1 MPYCG
6 MGPKESGRIGGQ
18 LIFAATPM
26 GNVKDAS
33 ARLVAAIQQADVIAA
48 EDTRKFMNLSSRLGV
63 RFNAQLVSHFEA
75 NEAGRVGQLL
85 DSVAA
90 GNLVL
95 VVSDAGMPQVSD
107 PGYRLAV
114 AAIESGIDYQVLP
127 GPSAVLTALLLSG
140 LPADRFCF
148 EGFLPRKSGDRVRA
162 LTQLAH
168 EPRTMIFFEAPHR
181 LAKTLNDMAEVFGP
195 DRIAAV
201 AREMTK
207 TYEEVIRGSLQ
218 ELNVWAAGEIKGEI
232 TLVLAGSNSTAASEM
247 SLAELVT
254 LVQEEVA
261 AGASMK
267 DAAAAVSREFGR
279 SKRDVYEAVIAAK
292 AAASAGD

>member
-1 MPYCG
+1 MHYCG

-26 GNVKDAS
+26 GNVGDAS

-63 RFNAQLVSHFEA
+63 RYDAQLVSHFEA
-75 NEAGRVGQLL
+75 NEAGRVEQLL

-90 GNLVL
+90 GKLVL

-114 AAIESGIDYQVLP
+114 AAIESGIDYEVLP

-181 LAKTLNDMAEVFGP
+181 LAKTLNDMAKVFGP

>member
-1 MPYCG
+1 MHYCG

-26 GNVKDAS
+26 GNVGDAS

-63 RFNAQLVSHFEA
+63 RYDAKLVSNFEA
-75 NEAGRVGQLL
+75 NEAGRVEQLL

-162 LTQLAH
+162 LTQLVH

-218 ELNVWAAGEIKGEI
+218 ELNEWAAGEIKGEI
-232 TLVLAGSNSTAASEM
+232 TLVLAGSNSTADSEM
-247 SLAELVT
+247 SLAELVA
-254 LVQEEVA
+254 LVQEQVA

-292 AAASAGD
+292 AAASAED

>member
-1 MPYCG
+1 
-6 MGPKESGRIGGQ
+6 
-18 LIFAATPM
+18 M
-26 GNVKDAS
+26 GNVGDAS
-33 ARLVAAIQQADVIAA
+33 SRLIAAIQQADVIAA
-48 EDTRKFMNLSSRLGV
+48 EDTRKFMNLCSRLGI
-63 RFNAQLVSHFEA
+63 RYDAKLVSNFEA
-75 NEAGRVGQLL
+75 NEAGRVEQFL

-90 GNLVL
+90 GNRVL

-162 LTQLAH
+162 LTQLVH
-168 EPRTMIFFEAPHR
+168 ERRTMIFFEAPHR

-195 DRIAAV
+195 DRNAAV

-218 ELNVWAAGEIKGEI
+218 ELNDWAVGEIKGEI
-232 TLVLAGSNSTAASEM
+232 TLVLAGSDSTAASEM
-247 SLAELVT
+247 SLAELVA
-254 LVQEEVA
+254 LVQEQVA

-279 SKRDVYEAVIAAK
+279 SKREVYEAVIAAK
-292 AAASAGD
+292 SAASAED

>member
-1 MPYCG
+1 

-26 GNVKDAS
+26 GNVGDAS

-90 GNLVL
+90 GKLVL

-114 AAIESGIDYQVLP
+114 AAIESGIDYEVLP

-181 LAKTLNDMAEVFGP
+181 LAKTLSDMAEVFGP

>member
-1 MPYCG
+1 MHYCG
-6 MGPKESGRIGGQ
+6 VGAKESVQSGGQ
-18 LIFAATPM
+18 LVFAATPM
-26 GNVKDAS
+26 GNVGDAS
-33 ARLVAAIQQADVIAA
+33 ARLIAAIQQADVIAA
-48 EDTRKFMNLSSRLGV
+48 EDTRKFMNLCSRLGI
-63 RFNAQLVSHFEA
+63 RYEAKLVSNFEA
-75 NEAGRVGQLL
+75 NEAGRVEQLL

-90 GNLVL
+90 GDRVL

-162 LTQLAH
+162 LTQLVH

-181 LAKTLNDMAEVFGP
+181 LSKTLNDMAEVFGP

-207 TYEEVIRGSLQ
+207 TYEEVIRGSLR
-218 ELNVWAAGEIKGEI
+218 ELNEWAAGEIKGEI
-232 TLVLAGSNSTAASEM
+232 TLVLAGSDSTAASEV
-247 SLAELVT
+247 SLDELVA
-254 LVQEEVA
+254 LVQEQVA

-267 DAAAAVSREFGR
+267 DAAADVSREFGR

-292 AAASAGD
+292 SAASAGD

>member
-1 MPYCG
+1 
-6 MGPKESGRIGGQ
+6 
-18 LIFAATPM
+18 M
-26 GNVKDAS
+26 GNVGDAS
-33 ARLVAAIQQADVIAA
+33 SRLIAAIQQADVIAA
-48 EDTRKFMNLSSRLGV
+48 EDTRKFMNLCSRLGI
-63 RFNAQLVSHFEA
+63 RYDAKLVSNFEA
-75 NEAGRVGQLL
+75 NEAGRVEQLL

-90 GNLVL
+90 GNRVL

-127 GPSAVLTALLLSG
+127 GPSAILTALLLSG

-162 LTQLAH
+162 LTQLVH
-168 EPRTMIFFEAPHR
+168 ERRTMIFFEAPHR

-195 DRIAAV
+195 DRNAAV

-218 ELNVWAAGEIKGEI
+218 ELNDWAVGEIKGEI
-232 TLVLAGSNSTAASEM
+232 TLVLAGSDSTAASEM
-247 SLAELVT
+247 SLAELVA
-254 LVQEEVA
+254 LVQEQVA

-279 SKRDVYEAVIAAK
+279 SKREVYEAVIAAK
-292 AAASAGD
+292 SAASAED

>member
-1 MPYCG
+1 MHYCG

-181 LAKTLNDMAEVFGP
+181 LAKTLSDMAEVFGP

>member
-1 MPYCG
+1 

-26 GNVKDAS
+26 GNVGDAS

>member
-1 MPYCG
+1 MHYCG

-26 GNVKDAS
+26 GNVGDAS

-63 RFNAQLVSHFEA
+63 RYDAQLVSHFEA
-75 NEAGRVGQLL
+75 NEAGRVEQLL

-90 GNLVL
+90 GKLVL

-181 LAKTLNDMAEVFGP
+181 LAKTLNDMAKVFGP

>member
-1 MPYCG
+1 MHYCG

-292 AAASAGD
+292 AAASAED

>member
-1 MPYCG
+1 MHYCG
-6 MGPKESGRIGGQ
+6 MGEKESGRIGGQ

-26 GNVKDAS
+26 GNVGDAS

>member
-1 MPYCG
+1 MHYCG

>member
-1 MPYCG
+1 
-6 MGPKESGRIGGQ
+6 
-18 LIFAATPM
+18 M
-26 GNVKDAS
+26 GNVGDAS
-33 ARLVAAIQQADVIAA
+33 SRLIAAIQQADVIAA
-48 EDTRKFMNLSSRLGV
+48 EDTRKFMNLCSRLGI
-63 RFNAQLVSHFEA
+63 RYDAKLVSNFEA
-75 NEAGRVGQLL
+75 NEAGRVEQLL

-90 GNLVL
+90 GNRVL

-162 LTQLAH
+162 LTQLVH
-168 EPRTMIFFEAPHR
+168 ERRTMIFFEAPHR

-195 DRIAAV
+195 DRNAAV

-218 ELNVWAAGEIKGEI
+218 ELNDWAVGEIKGEI
-232 TLVLAGSNSTAASEM
+232 TLVLAGSDSTAASEM
-247 SLAELVT
+247 SLAELVA
-254 LVQEEVA
+254 LVQEQVA
-261 AGASMK
+261 AGTSMK

-279 SKRDVYEAVIAAK
+279 SKREVYEAVIAAK
-292 AAASAGD
+292 SAASAED

>member
-1 MPYCG
+1 MHYCG

-267 DAAAAVSREFGR
+267 DAAAVVSREFGR

>member
-1 MPYCG
+1 MHYCG
-6 MGPKESGRIGGQ
+6 MSAKESGRIGGQ

-26 GNVKDAS
+26 GNVGDAS

-63 RFNAQLVSHFEA
+63 RYDAKLVSNFEA
-75 NEAGRVGQLL
+75 NEAGRVEQLL

-162 LTQLAH
+162 LTQLVH
-168 EPRTMIFFEAPHR
+168 EMRTMIFFEAPHR

-218 ELNVWAAGEIKGEI
+218 ELNEWAAGEIKGEI
-232 TLVLAGSNSTAASEM
+232 TLVLAGSNSTADSEM
-247 SLAELVT
+247 SLAELVA
-254 LVQEEVA
+254 LVQEQVA

-267 DAAAAVSREFGR
+267 DAAAAVAREFGR

-292 AAASAGD
+292 AAASAED

>member
-1 MPYCG
+1 MHYCG

-218 ELNVWAAGEIKGEI
+218 ELNEWAAGEIKGEI
-232 TLVLAGSNSTAASEM
+232 TLVLAGSNSTADSEM
-247 SLAELVT
+247 SLAELVA
-254 LVQEEVA
+254 LVQEQVA

-279 SKRDVYEAVIAAK
+279 SKREVYEAVIAAK
-292 AAASAGD
+292 SAASAED

>member
-1 MPYCG
+1 MHYCG

-26 GNVKDAS
+26 GNVGDAS

-181 LAKTLNDMAEVFGP
+181 LAKTLNDMAKVFGP

-279 SKRDVYEAVIAAK
+279 SKRDVKAAVIAAK

>member
-1 MPYCG
+1 MHYCG

-107 PGYRLAV
+107 PGDRLAV
-114 AAIESGIDYQVLP
+114 AAIESGVDYQVLP

>member
-1 MPYCG
+1 
-6 MGPKESGRIGGQ
+6 
-18 LIFAATPM
+18 M

-63 RFNAQLVSHFEA
+63 RFNAQLASHFEA